1 MSAEFCLHSGSLFG
15 EMSKSSNL
23 KEQINGQLA
32 NQQNLASIQQ
42 APKTESISQPP
53 LYV

>member
-1 MSAEFCLHSGSLFG
+1 MGAEFCLPSESPFG
-15 EMSKSSNL
+15 EISISFNL